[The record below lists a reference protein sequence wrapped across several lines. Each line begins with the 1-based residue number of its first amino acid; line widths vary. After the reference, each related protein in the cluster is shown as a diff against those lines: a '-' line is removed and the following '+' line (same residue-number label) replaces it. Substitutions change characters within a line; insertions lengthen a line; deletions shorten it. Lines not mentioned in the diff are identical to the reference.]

1 VCTRTDVLG
10 VQTCLRMHAASEKL
24 VFHVGCDNCVAV
36 YCVVFQESYSTQGQK
51 RAYPPSDAM
60 NAALAAFYGD
70 EQGAAKRSRLN

>member
-1 VCTRTDVLG
+1 MTTVWLW
-10 VQTCLRMHAASEKL
+10 
-24 VFHVGCDNCVAV
+24 